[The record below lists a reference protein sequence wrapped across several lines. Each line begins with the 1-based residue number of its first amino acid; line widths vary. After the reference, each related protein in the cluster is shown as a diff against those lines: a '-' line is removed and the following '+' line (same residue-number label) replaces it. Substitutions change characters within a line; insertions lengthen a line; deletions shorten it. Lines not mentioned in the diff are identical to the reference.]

1 MQQSY
6 HLLNMQI
13 FDDKVWSSE
22 KSFEGWVDVFLVW
35 NVTCLC
41 VFISCFCFVIVL
53 ENWGS
58 AVQIIAA
65 PFFGISNN
73 LLNEVSQTPCW
84 KFVFFSSSYYMSLPE
99 CIMPFLL
106 PSCGHD
112 HLGNIASVNFNIF
125 IVLICIISF
134 HLYQRQHHHRHHHR
148 VCCICLL
155 GLVSNKGESECCAV
169 RRVTERGGSFFF
181 PSEKNIL
188 CWGIIGGG

>member
-1 MQQSY
+1 MC
-6 HLLNMQI
+6 
-13 FDDKVWSSE
+13 V
-22 KSFEGWVDVFLVW
+22 
-35 NVTCLC
+35 C

-53 ENWGS
+53 ENCGS

-73 LLNEVSQTPCW
+73 LLDEVSQ
-84 KFVFFSSSYYMSLPE
+84 
-99 CIMPFLL
+99 MPFLL

-112 HLGNIASVNFNIF
+112 HLGKIASVNFNIF

-134 HLYQRQHHHRHHHR
+134 HLYQRRHHHRHHHR

-169 RRVTERGGSFFF
+169 RRVTERGGSFF

-188 CWGIIGGG
+188 C